1 MALTAHGRDSAG
13 RIPSTPAMAGAA
25 ALALSG
31 LLWSALMSVVTA
43 PLAARVLGVTNF
55 GLYRLALSVVTVATA
70 VASGGLHNALLTII
84 PRRGERA
91 GLMAETLGR
100 AAWQAA
106 TVAGVLAAAI
116 AIWRTPIAA
125 AFGYPQAGLL
135 LAVMAVS
142 LPFLVLLAAVQ
153 AASRAAFAFA
163 AAIVPGQIVRP
174 ALFAVLLVAAW
185 RWDVRSPV
193 TVAWLFTAAAAMA
206 ACIAGAAVS
215 RVGQFGTGWLR
226 PAWRIDREFITLM
239 APLMGLAI
247 LQGIQESLPVWLL
260 GRLSTAGAIGL
271 YAAAERM
278 AFLVAV
284 ILTAINLVYAPAI
297 GALWARA
304 ERERLR
310 ESFQRVARW
319 TLAASLPVC
328 LVLIVA
334 GQGLLRV
341 FGVEYQVAA
350 PALTLL
356 ALGQL
361 VNAGTGSVGYLL
373 LLTGHSRTVVWD
385 VAVAVMTLAGL
396 GSVLVPSYGVTGA
409 AGAVAVVVAGL
420 NLLMA
425 AQVRARLH
433 VVPFTRDTLRVLA
446 AGLVGAGGGLLTYRW
461 AWMSSTPWFA
471 GLVGS
476 SIAVLGAYGLA
487 VSLLMPDDDRDRL
500 RQTWA
505 ALRQPPC

>member
-84 PRRGERA
+84 PRRGDRA
-91 GLMAETLGR
+91 GAMAGTLGR

-106 TVAGVLAAAI
+106 AFAGVLAAAI
-116 AIWRTPIAA
+116 AIWRAPVAA

-135 LAVMAVS
+135 VAVMAVS
-142 LPFLVLLAAVQ
+142 LPFLVLLATVQ
-153 AASRAAFAFA
+153 AASRAAFAFT

-174 ALFAVLLVAAW
+174 TLFAALLVAALG
-185 RWDVRSPV
+185 WDIRSPV
-193 TVAWLFTAAAAMA
+193 TVAWLFTAAAATA
-206 ACIAGAAVS
+206 ACVAGVWIS
-215 RVGQFGTGWLR
+215 RVAQFGTAWLR
-226 PAWRIDREFITLM
+226 PEWSIDQELVAVM
-239 APLMGLAI
+239 APLMALAV
-247 LQGIQESLPVWLL
+247 LQGIHESLPVWLL
-260 GRLSTAGAIGL
+260 GRLSTARAIGL

-284 ILTAINLVYAPAI
+284 ILAAVNLVYAPAI
-297 GALWARA
+297 GALWARGEQA
-304 ERERLR
+304 RLR

-334 GQGLLRV
+334 GPGLLRV
-341 FGVEYQVAA
+341 FGAEYQVAF

-361 VNAGTGSVGYLL
+361 INAGTGSVGYLM
-373 LLTGHSRTVVWD
+373 LLTGQTRTVVRNFSA
-385 VAVAVMTLAGL
+385 AVVTLVGL
-396 GSVLVPSYGVTGA
+396 GVVLVPVYGPTGA
-409 AGAVAVVVAGL
+409 AGAAALVMAGL
-420 NLLMA
+420 NLLMV

-433 VVPFTRDTLRVLA
+433 VVPFTRDSLRVLA
-446 AGLVGAGGGLLTYRW
+446 AGLVGAAGGILAFRW
-461 AWMSSTPWFA
+461 AWMSSTPWVV
-471 GLVGS
+471 GLFGS
-476 SIAVLGAYGLA
+476 SVAVLGAYGVA
-487 VSLLMPDDDRDRL
+487 VSVLLPDDDRERL
-500 RQTWA
+500 RQTVA
-505 ALRQPPC
+505 ALRQPRC